1 MTIFNLNIII
11 NKKPCDFLFDT
22 KEKFLRGAKTM
33 LKKER
38 HEKILELLKER
49 KVVKLKELASHF
61 DISLVTIRRDV
72 DELEKEGLIKKIYG
86 GIMYNEEVVKYEKTH
101 SKRASQNIELKRKIA
116 HIAKDLVFPGET
128 LFLDASTTV
137 LEFAKTIVDS
147 KEDIN
152 IITNGIYTALA
163 FTQGKDIT
171 VNLIGGILKYSTF
184 SLIGPSAEDNIDKLF
199 ADKTFIST
207 KALCIEKEG
216 IFEADMY
223 EAEIKKKMIKNSNQ
237 VILLVDSTKWGK
249 RSLIKSCELGD
260 IDIIITDKKPSENE
274 LKVLYELGI
283 KVIYPKE

>member
-1 MTIFNLNIII
+1 
-11 NKKPCDFLFDT
+11 
-22 KEKFLRGAKTM
+22 M

-38 HEKILELLKER
+38 HEKILTLLKEK
-49 KVVKLKELASHF
+49 KVVKLKELASYF
-61 DISLVTIRRDV
+61 NISLVTIRRDV

-116 HIAKDLVFPGET
+116 QIAKDLVFPGET

-152 IITNGIYTALA
+152 IITNGIYTALV

-207 KALCIEKEG
+207 KALCIEKG
-216 IFEADMY
+216 GMYEADMY

-237 VILLVDSTKWGK
+237 VILLIDSTKWGK
-249 RSLIKSCELGD
+249 RSLVKSSELEN
-260 IDIIITDKKPSENE
+260 INIIITDKKPSEKE

-283 KVIYPKE
+283 KVLYPQE